1 MPRRYGRY
9 RGDLFARPR
18 RNVGDSFSEIVG
30 GMGDGLG
37 FLLMPEAYVED
48 TSSCKPWGL
57 LGETGSV

>member
-1 MPRRYGRY
+1 
-9 RGDLFARPR
+9 
-18 RNVGDSFSEIVG
+18 
-30 GMGDGLG
+30 MGDGLG